1 MLDTEEK
8 VHVFANL
15 YIHHWWKHKSW
26 ELERR
31 SEASVGKSN
40 HFHVCTNVVRRRD
53 QHFFIASYVRAGI
66 MALTD
71 AEKYTFL
78 ALLAKQQH

>member
-1 MLDTEEK
+1 MCLQICTYITGENI
-8 VHVFANL
+8 NL
-15 YIHHWWKHKSW
+15 ENSNA
-26 ELERR
+26 
-31 SEASVGKSN
+31 EASVGKSN

-53 QHFFIASYVRAGI
+53 QHFFIASYVRACI

-71 AEKYTFL
+71 AEEYKFL